1 MSCHWCA
8 KDIDSGVCRDQGV
21 QCPSAFGNDI
31 GTNPANCPT
40 TAPTPRLFPVSQ
52 TLTLTLL
59 TTQYASSSNQ
69 PTTVIDA
76 DKVEID
82 QNQPSHGFITL
93 PSGQKLRVEAVS
105 ASKDGVRLTTGSGG
119 LGVRGGDDDNADGT
133 VDSDS
138 ALLFIFPFD
147 QPT

>member
-1 MSCHWCA
+1 M
-8 KDIDSGVCRDQGV
+8 
-21 QCPSAFGNDI
+21 
-31 GTNPANCPT
+31 
-40 TAPTPRLFPVSQ
+40 
-52 TLTLTLL
+52 
-59 TTQYASSSNQ
+59 
-69 PTTVIDA
+69 IDA